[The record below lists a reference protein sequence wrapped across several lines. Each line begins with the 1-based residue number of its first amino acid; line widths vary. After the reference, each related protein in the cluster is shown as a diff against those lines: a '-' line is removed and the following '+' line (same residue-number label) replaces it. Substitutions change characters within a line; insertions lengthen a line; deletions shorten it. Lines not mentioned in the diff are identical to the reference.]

1 MMSIIEKLLLN
12 ADNNLDSVDEDS
24 TQVCIALAKLY
35 WATAPY
41 RAKAYA
47 LRAISLGA
55 KEGLFDLNA
64 LDEVISEMCPED
76 DLEGAYMLGKVVGR
90 MGDVEQAIQFLAP
103 VAASL
108 HKDAGPAAL
117 DLADLLSASVNKDD
131 SYRELANQYYR
142 RAAECHYGDILPFL
156 SRKHHAV
163 ESLRWGA

>member
-1 MMSIIEKLLLN
+1 MSIIEKLLLN

-55 KEGLFDLNA
+55 QEGLFDLNA
-64 LDEVISEMCPED
+64 LDEVISEISPED
-76 DLEGAYMLGKVVGR
+76 DLEGAYMLGKVVGS
-90 MGDVEQAIQFLAP
+90 MGEVEQAIQFLAP
-103 VAASL
+103 VAESL
-108 HKDAGPAAL
+108 HKLAGPAAL
-117 DLADLLSASVNKDD
+117 ELADLLSVSVNKDG
-131 SYRELANQYYR
+131 SYRQLANQFYR
-142 RAAECHYGDILPFL
+142 RAAECHYGDILPFPAHK
-156 SRKHHAV
+156 RPAV